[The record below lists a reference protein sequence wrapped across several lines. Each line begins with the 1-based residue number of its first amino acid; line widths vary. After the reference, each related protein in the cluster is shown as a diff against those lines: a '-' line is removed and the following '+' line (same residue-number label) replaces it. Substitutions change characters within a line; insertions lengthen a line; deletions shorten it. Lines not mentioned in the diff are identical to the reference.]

1 MATSPTPMRR
11 DTPPPSEGFRLIPSS
26 DPRKGEAAEATEG
39 HAAEFGRFDA
49 ANDFAIGLIKSAR
62 ELDDGHW
69 MAELRDTAA
78 AACQRLLESP
88 DSRDLWRGLQLF
100 LALQRQQIEFFRLEV
115 ELAKAGIEHVGR
127 TRIAQLQAGLPDD

>member
-1 MATSPTPMRR
+1 MATSTAPMRR
-11 DTPPPSEGFRLIPSS
+11 DTAPPSEGFRLIPSS
-26 DPRKGEAAEATEG
+26 DPRKGEAAEAAEG

-78 AACQRLLESP
+78 RACQRLLESQDP
-88 DSRDLWRGLQLF
+88 RDLWRGLQLF
-100 LALQRQQIEFFRLEV
+100 LALQRQQIEFFRLEI
-115 ELAKAGIEHVGR
+115 ELAKSGLEYVTSTDVARIESEVAR
-127 TRIAQLQAGLPDD
+127 

>member
-1 MATSPTPMRR
+1 MRR

-26 DPRKGEAAEATEG
+26 DPRKGETAEAAEG
-39 HAAEFGRFDA
+39 RAAEFGRFDA

-78 AACQRLLESP
+78 AACRRLLESP
-88 DSRDLWRGLQLF
+88 DPRDLWRGLRLF
-100 LALQRQQIEFFRLEV
+100 LALQRQQIEFFRLEI
-115 ELAKAGIEHVGR
+115 ELAKSGLEHV
-127 TRIAQLQAGLPDD
+127 TSTDVARIESEVAR